1 MKNLPWLFL
10 SLIFLTIVTS
20 SAWVALAQIKS
31 DSLLS
36 IKHSLQT
43 VTKTSHEA
51 LHIWIRQLK
60 NDLIRIGHDKA
71 ILAYTLQ
78 LLEIHHTKGEIENS
92 KPLILL
98 RKLMSEKMALN
109 GDVGFFIITPSKINI
124 ASLRDSNLN
133 QENVI
138 FKNRPIFL
146 KKIFSGET
154 LFIPPIRSDIAL
166 LTRSGEYQE
175 KLATTFIASPI
186 LSNDKQIIAVITL
199 RLDPSEDFTRVTQ
212 LGRIGDSGETYAF
225 DDEGLLIT
233 DSRFDHQLQRIGLIG
248 DLDRAMLSIRIT
260 DPGGNLLE
268 GFIPAKKNRDLPL
281 TLMAKSALAG
291 ETSVNVTGYR
301 DYRGVPV
308 FGSWIWDKNLG
319 FGLTTEI
326 DVEEALAPYYKIRS
340 VLILII
346 LVIVLLTFIIFFFW
360 HLMQKNIKKAHQI
373 AFTKLE
379 QTVIERTKELNE
391 LSYKDGLT
399 GVANRRMFDNSLIK
413 EWKRGKRNQEL
424 LAVIMFDVDC
434 FKAYN
439 DHYGHQKGDIC
450 LKEIAQALAKQTQ
463 RSGDICARYGGEE
476 FVFLLPNTNIEQAK
490 LLAEKCRIVIL
501 QLGLSHEETMV
512 KNISQVSISIGVS
525 ALVPSQKFSSDMLI
539 KEADDKLYLAKSH
552 GRNRVE

>member
-1 MKNLPWLFL
+1 
-10 SLIFLTIVTS
+10 
-20 SAWVALAQIKS
+20 
-31 DSLLS
+31 
-36 IKHSLQT
+36 
-43 VTKTSHEA
+43 
-51 LHIWIRQLK
+51 
-60 NDLIRIGHDKA
+60 
-71 ILAYTLQ
+71 
-78 LLEIHHTKGEIENS
+78 
-92 KPLILL
+92 
-98 RKLMSEKMALN
+98 
-109 GDVGFFIITPSKINI
+109 
-124 ASLRDSNLN
+124 
-133 QENVI
+133 
-138 FKNRPIFL
+138 
-146 KKIFSGET
+146 
-154 LFIPPIRSDIAL
+154 
-166 LTRSGEYQE
+166 
-175 KLATTFIASPI
+175 
-186 LSNDKQIIAVITL
+186 
-199 RLDPSEDFTRVTQ
+199 
-212 LGRIGDSGETYAF
+212 
-225 DDEGLLIT
+225 
-233 DSRFDHQLQRIGLIG
+233 
-248 DLDRAMLSIRIT
+248 MLSIRIT
-260 DPGGNLLE
+260 DPGGNMLE
-268 GFIPAKKNRDLPL
+268 GFIPARKNRDLPL

-308 FGSWIWDKNLG
+308 FGSWIWDKYLG

-360 HLMQKNIKKAHQI
+360 HLMQKNIKKAHRI

-391 LSYKDGLT
+391 LSYKYGLT

-490 LLAEKCRIVIL
+490 LLAEKCRLEIL
-501 QLGLSHEETMV
+501 QLGLPHEETMV

>member
-10 SLIFLTIVTS
+10 SLIFLTMVTS
-20 SAWVALAQIKS
+20 SAWIALVQIKN

-36 IKHSLQT
+36 IKYSLQT

-51 LHIWIRQLK
+51 LHIWIRQRK
-60 NDLIRIGHDKA
+60 NDLIRVGQDKD

-78 LLEIHHTKGEIENS
+78 LLEIHHTKAEIENS

-98 RKLMSEKMALN
+98 RKLMNDKMALN

-138 FKNRPIFL
+138 FKNRPVFL
-146 KKIFSGET
+146 KRIFSGET

-166 LTRSGEYQE
+166 LATSGEYQE

-186 LSNDKQIIAVITL
+186 LDKDKQIIAVITL

-260 DPGGNLLE
+260 DPGGNMLE
-268 GFIPAKKNRDLPL
+268 GFVPDKKNGDSPL

-291 ETSVNVTGYR
+291 ETNVNVTGYR

-308 FGSWIWDKNLG
+308 FGSWIWDKDLG

-326 DVEEALAPYYKIRS
+326 DVEEALTPYYKTRR

-346 LVIVLLTFIIFFFW
+346 LIIVLLTYIIFLFW
-360 HLMQKNIKKAHQI
+360 HLMQKNIKKAHRI
-373 AFTKLE
+373 AFAKLE

-413 EWKRGKRNQEL
+413 EWQRGQRSQDS
-424 LAVIMFDVDC
+424 LAIIMFDVDY

-463 RSGDICARYGGEE
+463 RSSDLCARYGGEE

-490 LLAEKCRIVIL
+490 LLAEKCRLDIL
-501 QLGLSHEETMV
+501 QLDLPHEETRV
-512 KNISQVSISIGVS
+512 KKISQVSISIGVS
-525 ALVPSQKFSSDMLI
+525 ALVPSQEFSSDMLI